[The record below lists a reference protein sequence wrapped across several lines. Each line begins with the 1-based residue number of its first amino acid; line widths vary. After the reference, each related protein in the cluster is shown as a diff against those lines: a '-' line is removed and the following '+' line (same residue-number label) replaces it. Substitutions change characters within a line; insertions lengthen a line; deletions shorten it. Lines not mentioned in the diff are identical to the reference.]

1 VTHDS
6 QRLSVSTDHR
16 QWDIPPS
23 WQPALEAARAGGTL
37 FLIGESDSGKST
49 LAAVLANEALAA
61 GRSVAVV
68 DADVGQSNVG
78 PPACVGLADVSRK
91 FDSLSDLSAKAI
103 DFVGACSP
111 AQHLL
116 QAAASTAAL
125 VSSARQGG
133 AETIVVDTTGLVSGG
148 VARALKG
155 AKIRLVEPDTLI
167 ALQEEDEVEQLL
179 AGYRSRSKPQVLRLR
194 RSRAVKPRSRE
205 ERAARR
211 QRSFAGYFSEA
222 RTVALS
228 WDDAPVENSA
238 WTNGEPVPGHMRAY
252 AEECVACEVF
262 HMEHHP
268 EGVFLIVN
276 GRPDPNGLRDLGNS
290 FQGRALVVEQASLQ
304 NLLVGLLDEGGA
316 TCALAI
322 LEEVDFRQ
330 RRMGLYTPLAD
341 EGAVRGVR
349 LGSIQL
355 ARDGTQL
362 GTVDLRGE

>member
-1 VTHDS
+1 VGS
-6 QRLSVSTDHR
+6 DHH

-23 WQPALEAARAGGTL
+23 WQPAIEAARAGGTL
-37 FLIGESDSGKST
+37 FLIGETDSGKST
-49 LAAVLANEALAA
+49 LAAVLANEARAA
-61 GRSVAVV
+61 GRSTAVV
-68 DADVGQSNVG
+68 DADVGQSSIG
-78 PPACVGLADVSRK
+78 PPACVGLADVRRQ
-91 FDSLSDLSAKAI
+91 FDCLSDLSARAI

-111 AQHLL
+111 VGHLL

-155 AKIRLVEPDTLI
+155 AKIRLVEPDAI
-167 ALQEEDEVEQLL
+167 VALQEEDEVEHLL
-179 AGYRSRSKPQVLRLR
+179 AGYRSRSRPRVLRLR
-194 RSRAVKPRSRE
+194 LSRAVKPRPRE

-211 QRSFAGYFSEA
+211 QRSFAAYFSGA
-222 RTVALS
+222 RAVELP
-228 WDDAPVENSA
+228 WDDVPVENSA
-238 WTNGEPVPGHMRAY
+238 WTSGEPVPGHMRAY
-252 AEECVACEVF
+252 AEECVACEVL
-262 HMEHHP
+262 HMERHA
-268 EGVFLIVN
+268 EGVFLIVE

-290 FQGRALVVEQASLQ
+290 FQGRALVVEQASLH
-304 NLLVGLLDEGGA
+304 NLLVGLLDEAGA
-316 TCALAI
+316 TRALAI

-341 EGAVRGVR
+341 EGTVRGLR

-362 GTVDLRGE
+362 GTADASGE

>member
-1 VTHDS
+1 M
-6 QRLSVSTDHR
+6 STDHR

-23 WQPALEAARAGGTL
+23 WQPAIEAARAGGTL
-37 FLIGESDSGKST
+37 FLIGETDSGKST
-49 LAAVLANEALAA
+49 LAAVLANEALVA

-68 DADVGQSNVG
+68 DADVGQSSIG
-78 PPACVGLADVSRK
+78 PPACVGLADVHRE
-91 FDSLSDLSAKAI
+91 FDSLSVLAAKAI

-111 AQHLL
+111 VGHLL
-116 QAAASTAAL
+116 QAAASTAVL

-133 AETIVVDTTGLVSGG
+133 AEMIIVDTTGLVSGG

-179 AGYRSRSKPQVLRLR
+179 AGYRSRSRPRVLRLR
-194 RSRAVKPRSRE
+194 PSRAVQPRSRE

-211 QRSFAGYFSEA
+211 QRSFAAYFAGGKSLD
-222 RTVALS
+222 LS

-238 WTNGEPVPGHMRAY
+238 WMSGEPVPGHMRAY

-262 HMEHHP
+262 HMERCA
-268 EGVFLIVN
+268 EGAFLIVE
-276 GRPDPNGLRDLGNS
+276 GRPDPSGVRKLGDS
-290 FQGRALVVEQASLQ
+290 FEGRAMIVGRGALENV
-304 NLLVGLLDEGGA
+304 LVGLLDVEGA

-330 RRMGLYTPLAD
+330 RRMGLYTSLAD

-355 ARDGTQL
+355 ARDGTQM